1 MGEVLQLNPHVNMTV
16 DECLQYAA
24 RNAEEYQDVVVVGYD
39 KEGAVMVRSS
49 HMTRAEAAFLLM
61 KALDHAKGTE

>member
-1 MGEVLQLNPHVNMTV
+1 MGEILQLNPHVNMTV

-24 RNAEEYQDVVVVGYD
+24 RNSEEYQDVIVIGYD
-39 KEGAVMVRSS
+39 LDGQVMIRSS

-61 KALDHAKGTE
+61 KALDHAKGIE